1 MHGLFRT
8 ITGILIFFISEMILK
23 MIKPDSYTRILFKVS
38 VLFILFLV
46 PACSGAI
53 FLKNGSE
60 ISRDEINDV
69 IMNDLHTWRDSPF
82 PVQFFYT
89 TSCGSCR
96 DAREYFMSFIRKNP
110 SVPVEF
116 RNLASN
122 EENRGLLNEYKKQFS
137 GIKISYPIV
146 FIGDFGITGSSDIIH
161 VTGQIVREYLL
172 QLNS

>member
-1 MHGLFRT
+1 
-8 ITGILIFFISEMILK
+8 MILK

-69 IMNDLHTWRDSPF
+69 IMNNLHNEAESPF

-122 EENRGLLNEYKKQFS
+122 EENRGLLNEYKKEFR
-137 GIKISYPIV
+137 GCCLTNILKN
-146 FIGDFGITGSSDIIH
+146 FGKYFFQSTSLENNLRSFFPLMIMHQII
-161 VTGQIVREYLL
+161 LK
-172 QLNS
+172 